1 MYPNS
6 NYSNYSN
13 YSNFPNTT
21 EKFVDFN
28 SDIQSDKQ
36 EVMDMLQEKS
46 RINTNLDDVLKNENT
61 YMDKLND
68 KYLES
73 QLDMGDKYEKILNR
87 FSKGL
92 NTNNVVI
99 KKKGL
104 DLFNLSWR
112 VYRTIS
118 LILILISFFV
128 LKIIYDRFVVQGASM
143 YILKL
148 YKIVS
153 VLIIINLCIFLFYRT
168 YFRYISTLKGSKGLR
183 GKYGVKGIP
192 GKNKTC
198 DITKKK
204 VATLY
209 REKNRKPIKDIINTN
224 PEVVID
230 LKKLSENNA
239 KIQNKGWLNIDN
251 TGGSGKILTPTHNNI
266 GIPCTTDTNPECTSD
281 NDNRNNNG
289 ENNATYIDN
298 VSYNLSGSY
307 YKELN
312 KLLGGNKPIIGASV
326 NINRT
331 TKNIQGIIFYSDKNK
346 KHNPTK
352 YKIGIFGKKDGTNDG
367 IGEGKA
373 KNSIKQTFQCP
384 ANSAIYKTE
393 GIYDM
398 DGLKGLKFYCQDI
411 KTGKS
416 MKAFNA
422 DNKKVYGVGF
432 GIDPTP
438 ENENYFYDK
447 IECPIY
453 EERGEK
459 NSYKSYPSFI
469 SNIGGTYNTNTN
481 TINNIKFENCSYYR
495 P

>member
-1 MYPNS
+1 MYPNT
-6 NYSNYSN
+6 NYPN

-21 EKFVDFN
+21 ENFIDFN

-46 RINTNLDDVLKNENT
+46 RINTNLDDVLKNET
-61 YMDKLND
+61 AYMNKLND

-87 FSKGL
+87 FSKGF

-128 LKIIYDRFVVQGASM
+128 LKIIYDRFVFQGASM

-153 VLIIINLCIFLFYRT
+153 VLIILNLCIFLFYRT
-168 YFRYISTLKGSKGLR
+168 YFRYISTLKGNKGLR

-192 GKNKTC
+192 GKNKAC

-209 REKNRKPIKDIINTN
+209 REKNRKPVKDIINTN

-230 LKKLSENNA
+230 LKKLSENNK
-239 KIQNKGWLNIDN
+239 KIKNKGWWNIDN
-251 TGGSGKILTPTHNNI
+251 SGNTSIKILAPIHNNI
-266 GIPCTTDTNPECTSD
+266 GVPCKSSSPYECIVPSNTNDDGTE
-281 NDNRNNNG
+281 NDDYL
-289 ENNATYIDN
+289 T
-298 VSYNLSGSY
+298 NLSKYYSHGNID
-307 YKELN
+307 YKEIN

-331 TKNIQGIIFYSDKNK
+331 TKNIQGILFYSDKNK

-352 YKIGIFGKKDGTNDG
+352 YKIGIFGKSNG

-393 GIYDM
+393 GMYDM

-416 MKAFNA
+416 IKAFNA

-438 ENENYFYDK
+438 TNENYLYDK

-453 EERGEK
+453 EDGEK
-459 NSYKSYPSFI
+459 NSSYPSFI
-469 SNIGGTYNTNTN
+469 SNIGGTYNKTTN